1 MKLNIN
7 IISILAIFM
16 LISLSTLFS
25 IGDIDSFYKQIV
37 FWIISFLILIS
48 SQFISY
54 DSLLRSPY
62 FYIFYGISILILLS
76 LFILPSKNNI
86 WFNIAGFSIQPSE
99 FVRII
104 LIIILAIY
112 ISKYYNLM
120 NNFYFLSLSF
130 LSIAPFLFLIFLQP
144 DLGMLILFF
153 LTWLFSVL
161 IFLTRKQIL
170 VLSGILIIFLIIS
183 WFLVLKPYHKE
194 RILTFINPERDPL
207 KAGYN
212 LRQLKITIG
221 SAGFWGKGFGKGT
234 QARLGFLPSSK
245 TDFILASFIEER
257 GFIGFIFYLVMFLL
271 LLKILLFETTFIKD
285 PLGVS
290 FSNILIIH
298 LGIKFILTTAV
309 NLGIFPIIGL
319 AIPFLSYGGSH
330 LVSDSI
336 LLAIWHNFRY
346 KTR

>member
-1 MKLNIN
+1 MKLNIS

-16 LISLSTLFS
+16 LISLSTIFS
-25 IGDIDSFYKQIV
+25 IGDIDSFYKQVI

-54 DSLLRSPY
+54 DSLLRIHY
-62 FYIFYGISILILLS
+62 FQFFYIISILILLF
-76 LFILPSKNNI
+76 LFILPSKERI
-86 WFNIAGFSIQPSE
+86 WFNVMGFTIQPSE
-99 FVRII
+99 FVRTT
-104 LIIILAIY
+104 LIITLAIY
-112 ISKYYNLM
+112 ISKYYNFM
-120 NNFYFLSLSF
+120 KNFYFLFLSF

-144 DLGMLILFF
+144 DMGMLILFL

-161 IFLTRKQIL
+161 IFLTKKQIFI
-170 VLSGILIIFLIIS
+170 LSIILILFLIIS
-183 WFLVLKPYHKE
+183 WFFVLKPYHKE
-194 RILTFINPERDPL
+194 RILTFIYPEKDPL

-212 LRQLKITIG
+212 LRQIKITIG

-245 TDFILASFIEER
+245 TDFLLTSFIEER
-257 GFIGFIFYLVMFLL
+257 GFIGFIFYVILFLL
-271 LLKILLFETTFIKD
+271 FLRTLLFETNFIKD
-285 PLGVS
+285 PLGIS

-298 LGIKFILTTAV
+298 FGIKFILTTAV

-330 LVSDSI
+330 LISDSI

-346 KTR
+346 K